1 MAKSKSK
8 YTINIQKAYK
18 ITIEDENGNTAEFK
32 SKYGD
37 VETAEYYKDC
47 DKKEEALA
55 SAKEFVRMLEAKD
68 KKENEDN
75 CDIAVC

>member
-1 MAKSKSK
+1 MGKSKSK

-37 VETAEYYKDC
+37 IETAEYYIDC
-47 DKKEEALA
+47 DKKEEAIA
-55 SAKEFVRMLEAKD
+55 NAKEYVRMLEAKD
-68 KKENEDN
+68 KEEENN
-75 CDIAVC
+75 IFVC